1 MSNDKY
7 YFSINESIYF
17 KIHLEVIQF
26 PIEVVKQKYL
36 EPINYGF
43 TSFRFFNFVR
53 LIKFRIIVENQIDFN
68 IQEKVPFGNKMV
80 IHSFKY
86 TVPQITYLV
95 KKKLWAQVLVAL
107 FLGLVIG
114 LLLGPEVGLVE
125 KDTADFITDWLAI
138 PANLFLKIIQMI
150 IIPLI
155 FASIIRGLTSSG
167 SMEHL
172 QKLGLGVALYFVVTT
187 VIALTIGILVVTA
200 IEPGNFV
207 DSSLIRES
215 FDLVDL
221 EPINKTELTMND
233 IPQSIIGIIPSNPIA
248 SFMSGEMLSII
259 IFALIVGVSMISL
272 PKESS
277 KPILDLLESIQKIT
291 MKVVSWAMRLAPF
304 AAFGLIAGIT
314 SKLGLS
320 ALTGLG
326 AYMIT
331 VVIGLFAMMLI
342 YLIIIKFFA
351 KRPIVSTLSMMRDPQ
366 LLAFSTS
373 SSAVVMP
380 VSIKTAEEKMKVKPK
395 ISQFIIPLGAT
406 INMDGTALYQ
416 IIAVFFLAQ
425 LFGIDLGF
433 TTILLITL
441 TALAASIG
449 APSAP
454 GTGIVILSTILIA
467 AGIPP
472 VAVVL
477 LLGVDRILD
486 MTRTMVNV
494 TGDLTAC
501 LFFDKRIKS
510 ENFIEGSKKLK

>member
-1 MSNDKY
+1 MITK
-7 YFSINESIYF
+7 
-17 KIHLEVIQF
+17 
-26 PIEVVKQKYL
+26 
-36 EPINYGF
+36 
-43 TSFRFFNFVR
+43 
-53 LIKFRIIVENQIDFN
+53 
-68 IQEKVPFGNKMV
+68 
-80 IHSFKY
+80 SFKY
-86 TVPQITYLV
+86 HIPQITYLV
-95 KKKLWAQVLVAL
+95 KKKLWAQVLLAL
-107 FLGLVIG
+107 FLGLVLGVI
-114 LLLGPEVGLVE
+114 LGPEVGIFE
-125 KDTADFITDWLAI
+125 KDTAKIITDWLSI

-150 IIPLI
+150 IVPLI

-167 SMEHL
+167 SLERL
-172 QKLGLGVALYFVVTT
+172 QKLGFGVAVYFVITT
-187 VIALTIGILVVTA
+187 VTALSIGILIVTIIA
-200 IEPGNFV
+200 PGNFI
-207 DSSLIRES
+207 DSDLIRES
-215 FDLVDL
+215 FGI
-221 EPINKTELTMND
+221 ENIQPIEKTSFSIQD
-233 IPQSIIGIIPSNPIA
+233 IPQSIIGTIPSNPLS
-248 SFMSGEMLSII
+248 SFMSGEMVSII

-272 PKESS
+272 PRKSS
-277 KPILDLLESIQKIT
+277 QPILDLLESIQKIT

-304 AAFGLIAGIT
+304 AAFGLIASIT
-314 SKLGLS
+314 SKIGLS

-326 AYMIT
+326 AYMVT

-342 YLIIIKFFA
+342 YMIVIKFFA
-351 KRPIVSTLSMMRDPQ
+351 KRPISTTFAMMKDAQ

-380 VSIKTAEEKMKVKPK
+380 VSIKTAEEKMKVNPK

-454 GTGIVILSTILIA
+454 GTGIVILSTIMIA

-501 LFFDKRIKS
+501 LFFDKRIKLDELS
-510 ENFIEGSKKLK
+510 EEQMGSK

>member
-1 MSNDKY
+1 MSTD
-7 YFSINESIYF
+7 
-17 KIHLEVIQF
+17 
-26 PIEVVKQKYL
+26 
-36 EPINYGF
+36 
-43 TSFRFFNFVR
+43 
-53 LIKFRIIVENQIDFN
+53 
-68 IQEKVPFGNKMV
+68 
-80 IHSFKY
+80 SFKY
-86 TVPQITYLV
+86 QIPQITYLV
-95 KKKLWAQVLVAL
+95 KKKLWAQVLVGL
-107 FLGLVIG
+107 FLGLLFGMV
-114 LLLGPEVGLVE
+114 LGPEFGIVE
-125 KDTADFITDWLAI
+125 KDTAEIITDWLSI

-167 SMEHL
+167 SLEQL
-172 QKLGLGVALYFVVTT
+172 QKLGLGVSLYFVATT
-187 VIALTIGILVVTA
+187 AIALSIGIIVVTI
-200 IEPGNFV
+200 IEPGSFI

-215 FDLVDL
+215 FDIEDE
-221 EPINKTELTMND
+221 EPIQSAEFSIHD
-233 IPQSIIGIIPSNPIA
+233 IPQNIIGVIPSNPLA

-259 IFALIVGVSMISL
+259 VFALIIGVSMISL

-277 KPILDLLESIQKIT
+277 KPLLDLLESVQKIT

-331 VVIGLFAMMLI
+331 VVIGLFIMLFV
-342 YLIIIKFFA
+342 YVLIIKFFA
-351 KRPIVSTLSMMRDPQ
+351 KRPLSDFKLMKDAQ

-373 SSAVVMP
+373 SSAAVMP
-380 VSIKTAEEKMKVKPK
+380 LSIKTAEEKMNVKPK
-395 ISQFIIPLGAT
+395 VSQFVIPLGAT

-425 LFGIDLGF
+425 LFSIDLGF
-433 TTILLITL
+433 TTILLISL

-477 LLGVDRILD
+477 LLGVDRVLD

-501 LFFDKRIKS
+501 LFFDKRMTN
-510 ENFIEGSKKLK
+510 ENLENTISKN

>member
-1 MSNDKY
+1 
-7 YFSINESIYF
+7 
-17 KIHLEVIQF
+17 
-26 PIEVVKQKYL
+26 
-36 EPINYGF
+36 
-43 TSFRFFNFVR
+43 
-53 LIKFRIIVENQIDFN
+53 
-68 IQEKVPFGNKMV
+68 MV
-80 IHSFKY
+80 IRSF
-86 TVPQITYLV
+86 TDPVPQITYLI

-107 FLGLVIG
+107 FLGLLVG
-114 LLLGPEVGLVE
+114 LALGPQAGFVE
-125 KDTADFITDWLAI
+125 KNTAELITDWLSI

-150 IIPLI
+150 IVPLI
-155 FASIIRGLTSSG
+155 FASIIRGLTSAG
-167 SMEHL
+167 SLEHL
-172 QKLGLGVALYFVVTT
+172 QKLGLGAALYFVVTT
-187 VIALTIGILVVTA
+187 VIALTIGILVVTT
-200 IEPGNFV
+200 IGPGNFI

-215 FDLVDL
+215 FDLEEVETIEKSDL
-221 EPINKTELTMND
+221 SLQD
-233 IPQSIIGIIPSNPIA
+233 IPQGIISLIPSNPIA
-248 SFMSGEMLSII
+248 SFMSGEMLSIV

-272 PKESS
+272 SKESS

-304 AAFGLIAGIT
+304 AAFGLIAAIT

-331 VVIGLFAMMLI
+331 VVIGLFAMLVI
-342 YLIIIKFFA
+342 YSIIIKFFA
-351 KRPIVSTLSMMRDPQ
+351 KRPLSSTFSMIRDPQ

-373 SSAVVMP
+373 SSAAVMP
-380 VSIKTAEEKMKVKPK
+380 LSIKTAEEKLKIKPK
-395 ISQFIIPLGAT
+395 VSQFIIPLGAT

-416 IIAVFFLAQ
+416 IVAVFFLAQ
-425 LFGIDLGF
+425 LFNIDLGF
-433 TTILLITL
+433 TTILLITI

-472 VAVVL
+472 VGVVL

-494 TGDLTAC
+494 TGDLTAS
-501 LFFDKRIKS
+501 LFFDKR
-510 ENFIEGSKKLK
+510 LKIDDLPPG

>member
-1 MSNDKY
+1 M
-7 YFSINESIYF
+7 
-17 KIHLEVIQF
+17 
-26 PIEVVKQKYL
+26 
-36 EPINYGF
+36 
-43 TSFRFFNFVR
+43 
-53 LIKFRIIVENQIDFN
+53 
-68 IQEKVPFGNKMV
+68 
-80 IHSFKY
+80 
-86 TVPQITYLV
+86 
-95 KKKLWAQVLVAL
+95 
-107 FLGLVIG
+107 
-114 LLLGPEVGLVE
+114 
-125 KDTADFITDWLAI
+125 ITDWLAI

-155 FASIIRGLTSSG
+155 FASIIRGLTSTG
-167 SMEHL
+167 NIEDL
-172 QKLGLGVALYFVVTT
+172 QKLGLGVAAYFVATT

-200 IEPGNFV
+200 IEPGNFI

-215 FDLVDL
+215 FDITDI
-221 EPINKTELTMND
+221 ETIEETELTLTD
-233 IPQSIIGIIPSNPIA
+233 IPQTIISFIPSNPLA
-248 SFMSGEMLSII
+248 SFLSGEMLSII

-326 AYMIT
+326 AYMVT
-331 VVIGLFAMMLI
+331 VVIGLLLMLI
-342 YLIIIKFFA
+342 IYIIIIKFFA
-351 KRPIVSTLSMMRDPQ
+351 KRSVRSTFAM

-373 SSAVVMP
+373 SSAAVMP
-380 VSIKTAEEKMKVKPK
+380 LSIKTAEEKMKVKPK
-395 ISQFIIPLGAT
+395 VSQFIIPLGAT

-416 IIAVFFLAQ
+416 IVAVFFLAQ
-425 LFGIDLGF
+425 LFNIELGF

-472 VAVVL
+472 VGVVL

-486 MTRTMVNV
+486 MTRTMINV
-494 TGDLTAC
+494 TGDLTAS
-501 LFFDKRIKS
+501 LFFDKRLK
-510 ENFIEGSKKLK
+510 IEQLPSG